1 MPLPLAALAL
11 SMVSALGAAPTPS
24 PPAASPPDVRFEP
37 AGSERAEQA
46 RRLLK
51 ESGALRTKIRLPR
64 AVEVVARDC
73 DGRSAPWDARES
85 RITICYSLVDR
96 LESTLT
102 GISETEEADAR
113 TTGRR
118 IEAALTAFF
127 HHELGHALD
136 DASGTPDGPPDA
148 LPDTADQADRLA
160 ALTLTADRPEQ
171 AIAAA
176 EARHLLAAGH
186 TGLGHLAGEE
196 ESATFACLL
205 YGADPARNAAI
216 AKGGWVPAD
225 RAPSCAAE
233 YQQAKSAAGP
243 LIIKAP

>member
-1 MPLPLAALAL
+1 MPHSLAALAL

-24 PPAASPPDVRFEP
+24 PPAASPPAVRYEP

-85 RITICYSLVDR
+85 RITVCYSLVDR

-113 TTGRR
+113 AIGRR
-118 IEAALTAFF
+118 VEAALTAFF
-127 HHELGHALD
+127 HHELGHAL
-136 DASGTPDGPPDA
+136 GTLEGLPDA
-148 LPDTADQADRLA
+148 EDQADRLA
-160 ALTLTADRPEQ
+160 ALTLAADRPEQ
-171 AIAAA
+171 AVAAA
-176 EARHLLAAGH
+176 EARHLLAVGH
-186 TGLGHLAGEE
+186 AGLGHLAGEE

-216 AKGGWVPAD
+216 AKGGWVPAE

-243 LIIKAP
+243 LIVKGP